1 MEENITVPEKFILN
15 NTRVHRIEGY
25 DEIRTN
31 AKLAKKK
38 QEFINETN
46 KVLSLFNI
54 DKKKYDH
61 KLVLAIMQSA
71 EDFFKKRHLGE
82 TKKECVIE
90 CIKKFFNED
99 ILLCERIIDMVFPD
113 LIQTSRYRRVK
124 IAIICFFSSVLQ
136 IMQAK

>member
-1 MEENITVPEKFILN
+1 MEENIVVPEKFILN
-15 NTRVHRIEGY
+15 NTKVHRIEGY
-25 DEIRTN
+25 DEIRSN

-46 KVLSLFNI
+46 KVLSLFDI
-54 DKKKYDH
+54 DAKKYDY

-71 EDFFKKRHLGE
+71 EDFFGKRKLGD

-90 CIKKFFNED
+90 CIKKFFNND
-99 ILLCERIIDMVFPD
+99 ILLCERIIDMVFPN
-113 LIQTSRYRRVK
+113 LIQTSQYRRIK